1 MYTKVNR
8 TLFVFYFLSCVFLL
22 YCMDQLM
29 NIDSKFKKAKHPQPN
44 KEKQQQTATN
54 PTKKTKGTKASVF
67 INQILFSIGIKM
79 NGMSNRGVEDA
90 AELKFGEEFEDI
102 NILSNAQVAVILQVS
117 AASAMNRDEELH
129 DVYRKTQK
137 YVDRFNS
144 MTNPEKNNQEI
155 VKELD
160 NLQE

>member
-1 MYTKVNR
+1 
-8 TLFVFYFLSCVFLL
+8 
-22 YCMDQLM
+22 
-29 NIDSKFKKAKHPQPN
+29 
-44 KEKQQQTATN
+44 
-54 PTKKTKGTKASVF
+54 
-67 INQILFSIGIKM
+67 M
-79 NGMSNRGVEDA
+79 NGISNKGIEDA

-117 AASAMNRDEELH
+117 AASAVNRDEELN